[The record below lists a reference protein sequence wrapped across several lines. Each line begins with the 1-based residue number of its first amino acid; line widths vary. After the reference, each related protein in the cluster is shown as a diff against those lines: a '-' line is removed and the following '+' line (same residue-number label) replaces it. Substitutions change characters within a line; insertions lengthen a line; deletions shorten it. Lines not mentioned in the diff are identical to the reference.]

1 MLKRI
6 SGYLFL
12 LIGALVTLFFRHY
25 TGTIIPY
32 PLLCLLLGLAL
43 LATGIY
49 LVRASTTGED
59 KTNNNKLRQ
68 AIAELRSTG
77 ERIEVDLRSCS
88 IRTSESLESDPGKQI
103 DLTLFYIIAPTGLY
117 SLATLIKDRPEEA
130 RGVLKSVIIFNY
142 PNSRTGQTEKFII
155 PIILKDDVSLSFYLD
170 RQQRTTLYVDK
181 TNRTRYYFDLDF
193 LIDQ

>member
-6 SGYLFL
+6 AGFVLIL
-12 LIGALVTLFFRHY
+12 LGALVTLFFRHY

-32 PLLCLLLGLAL
+32 PWLCLLLGLAS

-49 LVRASTTGED
+49 LVRASATDED
-59 KTNNNKLRQ
+59 KTTTNKLYQ
-68 AIAELRSTG
+68 AIAELKSTG
-77 ERIEVDLRSCS
+77 ERIEVDLRVCS

-103 DLTLFYIIAPTGLY
+103 DLVMFYFIAPTGLY
-117 SLATLIKDRPEEA
+117 TLATLIKDRPEET
-130 RGVLKSVIIFNY
+130 RGVLRSVIIFPYVN
-142 PNSRTGQTEKFII
+142 NRTGQTEKFIS
-155 PIILKDDVSLSFYLD
+155 PIILKDEVSLSFYLD

-181 TNRTRYYFDLDF
+181 ANRTRYYFDLDF

>member
-6 SGYLFL
+6 SGYLFI

-32 PLLCLLLGLAL
+32 PWLCLLLGLAL
-43 LATGIY
+43 LTTGIY

-59 KTNNNKLRQ
+59 KTSMNKLYQ
-68 AIAELRSTG
+68 AIADLKSTG

-88 IRTSESLESDPGKQI
+88 IRTSESLESDPGKQM
-103 DLTLFYIIAPTGLY
+103 DLTMLYIIASTGLY
-117 SLATLIKDRPEEA
+117 TLATLIKDRPEEA
-130 RGVLKSVIIFNY
+130 RGVLRSVIIFSY
-142 PNSRTGQTEKFII
+142 VNSRTGQTEQFIS
-155 PIILKDDVSLSFYLD
+155 PIILKDEVSLSFYLD

-181 TNRTRYYFDLDF
+181 ATRTRYYFDLDF